1 MLNKYTDGKKIIY
14 VTRKAFN
21 LLYKDRG
28 FFLYEESEKKNGLQ
42 KKSNIKITK
51 RNSIGNSGTNQ
62 KTTSTRKS
70 AGNK

>member
-28 FFLYEESEKKNGLQ
+28 FFLYEESEKK
-42 KKSNIKITK
+42 KWITK
-51 RNSIGNSGTNQ
+51 KIQ
-62 KTTSTRKS
+62 Y
-70 AGNK
+70 